1 MLLRYCSILLSLT
14 VATMINISMDKK
26 QQDYNSKKRT
36 ETHKPQKSLKERCEE
51 IGAIPLEQFEKEFW
65 ESFYEGYRKEGKKN
79 NI

>member
-1 MLLRYCSILLSLT
+1 
-14 VATMINISMDKK
+14 MDKK

-65 ESFYEGYRKEGKKN
+65 EAFYEGYRKRRKR
-79 NI
+79 